1 MLCLML
7 SEGCLT
13 SAYNVF
19 NANVS
24 YVVQVN
30 YGEPMMAASL
40 AVLGWAVFDGLGVL
54 LMWLLQ
60 SKCQVSV
67 WRMAMYQLLAVSLAG
82 LFSLYLGNYWHSLWA
97 YLLASLLQGF
107 LVTSALVPLNVL
119 FFEPLKDGAGVAA
132 SVEIMFKNL
141 PSPVY
146 SMLSTQVLVHRGM
159 RGFMDMQSAA
169 FVAAGLFG
177 FSYAGL
183 QLAGSRE
190 RASERNEEAD
200 EVRNGGDEEGKEDPK
215 RS

>member
-1 MLCLML
+1 ML

-19 NANVS
+19 NANVP

-30 YGEPMMAASL
+30 YGAPMMATSL
-40 AVLGWAVFDGLGVL
+40 TALGWAVFDALGVL

-60 SKCQVSV
+60 SRCEVSV
-67 WRMAMYQLLAVSLAG
+67 WRMAVFQLAAVSFAG
-82 LFSLYLGNYWHSLWA
+82 LFSLYLGTYWQSLWA
-97 YLLASLLQGF
+97 YVLSSLLQGF

-146 SMLSTQVLVHRGM
+146 SMLSTQVLVHHGM
-159 RGFMDMQSAA
+159 RSFMDMQSAT

-177 FSYAGL
+177 LCYAGL
-183 QLAGSRE
+183 QVAEKGE
-190 RASERNEEAD
+190 NEAD
-200 EVRNGGDEEGKEDPK
+200 DVRNQGDEAKEVDPK